1 MQCGFAVKSMKSQK
15 VTHTFSLPAGHP
27 AVQAPKIRP
36 AEEHSKRRTGLF
48 DSKTVTEVSTGK
60 NKKNL
65 PQFFNRPYIA
75 GNLQIVDEKH
85 ASELKT
91 LYCAWSGEE
100 PSSLSPLPQS
110 GSYREYYRIRSDHR
124 SAVGVYNA
132 DLKENAAFITF
143 TRHFLDTGLPVPD
156 LLGEGPD
163 GYTYLLSDL
172 GDTTLFAHIQ
182 ERRRLT
188 TVFPGSA
195 IELMKKVLTILPS
208 FQIRAGADLDYS
220 VCYPRA
226 AFDMQ
231 SIMWDLNYFKYY
243 FLKLAR
249 IPFDEQLLENDFR
262 TFAGFLLEERSDFFL
277 YRDFQSANIM
287 IVAGE
292 PFFIDYQGGR
302 KGALQYDVASL
313 LFDSKAD
320 IPWEVKELLYD
331 HYLNALSG
339 YHSFE
344 PEPFTAHYRAY
355 VLVRL
360 MQAMGAYGFRGF
372 YERRTQFLKNIPYA
386 LKQLR
391 NILAY
396 YRLPIE
402 VPHLITT
409 LQRLTESEELK
420 KYSLEF
426 KAITPLQVEIS
437 SFAYKN
443 GLPPNRQGH
452 GGGHVF
458 DCRCIRNPVNY
469 ESMRDLSGRDAP
481 VIEFFRQHGEADRFL
496 HNIAQI
502 VEQSVEKYLNRG
514 FTNLQIAF
522 GCTGGRHRSV
532 YCAER
537 LAAHLREKYQHHVE
551 LQLVHRELEQPGVA

>member
-1 MQCGFAVKSMKSQK
+1 LQEI
-15 VTHTFSLPAGHP
+15 HAG
-27 AVQAPKIRP
+27 
-36 AEEHSKRRTGLF
+36 
-48 DSKTVTEVSTGK
+48 
-60 NKKNL
+60 
-65 PQFFNRPYIA
+65 
-75 GNLQIVDEKH
+75 
-85 ASELKT
+85 ELKT
-91 LYCAWSGEE
+91 LFTAWSGEAALE
-100 PSSLSPLPQS
+100 LSPLPQS
-110 GSYREYYRIRSDHR
+110 GSYREYYRLRGADVTAI
-124 SAVGVYNA
+124 GVYNA
-132 DLKENAAFITF
+132 DLKENRAFLTF
-143 TRHFLDTGLPVPD
+143 TRHFLSRGLPVPG
-156 LLGEGPD
+156 LLGEGAD
-163 GYTYLLSDL
+163 GSTYLLSDL
-172 GDTTLFAHIQ
+172 GDTTLFTYLQ
-182 ERRRLT
+182 ERRRQT

-195 IELMKKVLTILPS
+195 VDLFKRVLELLPE
-208 FQIRAGADLDYS
+208 FQIRASADLDYR

-226 AFDMQ
+226 AFDLQ

-249 IPFDEQLLENDFR
+249 IPFDEQLLENDFKA
-262 TFAGFLLEERSDFFL
+262 FAAFLLEERCDFFL

-287 IVAGE
+287 VVDGA
-292 PFFIDYQGGR
+292 PWFIDYQGGR

-331 HYLNALSG
+331 HYLKALSAHYEFDPGTFTG
-339 YHSFE
+339 Y
-344 PEPFTAHYRAY
+344 YRAY

-391 NILAY
+391 DILTY
-396 YRLPIE
+396 YRLPLE
-402 VPHLITT
+402 LPHLTAT

-420 KYSLEF
+420 KYTLEF
-426 KAITPLQVEIS
+426 KAVTPLLVEIS

-443 GLPPNRQGH
+443 GLPPNRHGH

-496 HNIAQI
+496 HNIVQI

-514 FTNLQIAF
+514 FTNLQVAF

-537 LAAHLREKYQHHVE
+537 LAAHLREKYQNHVE
-551 LQLVHRELEQPGVA
+551 LHLTHRELEETEAP